1 MCKIGMFDML
11 GSEKDSKGYSEIEMD
26 KIERLYDIVIRGD
39 LREFMRLAGR
49 SAGRLL
55 GDSFSLMYSPSM
67 SVRDH
72 LLYQEGRR
80 IIISEDLGRNEIVVE
95 KPFFFSEAM
104 STYAFFIKTKP
115 MSVADANKV
124 YCLDENADE
133 ISEEKLLFVDFIADR
148 IKRREITPPKRDVVC
163 VGEMIEI

>member
-1 MCKIGMFDML
+1 MCKVNVFDML
-11 GSEKDSKGYSEIEMD
+11 ESEEGSKGYSELELD
-26 KIERLYDIVIRGD
+26 KIERLYDVVIRGD

-55 GDSFSLMYSPSM
+55 GDSFSLMYSPAM

-72 LLYQEGRR
+72 VLYQEGRR
-80 IIISEDLGRNEIVVE
+80 NIIREDLGRNEIVVE
-95 KPFFFSEAM
+95 KPFFFSETM
-104 STYAFFIKTKP
+104 STYTFFIKTKP
-115 MSVADANKV
+115 ISGVDINKV

-133 ISEEKLLFVDFIADR
+133 ISEEKLLFINFIANW
-148 IKRREITPPKRDVVC
+148 IKRRECNPAKRDVVC